1 MKRFTEMFQRMLI
14 AEPITMK
21 ILLHDD
27 VDSGLATLGLT
38 GFCKPLLSQT
48 PAISTTDNDGLQPV

>member
-27 VDSGLATLGLT
+27 VDSGLASRFHANSAEDCVADKEWCLDLG
-38 GFCKPLLSQT
+38 
-48 PAISTTDNDGLQPV
+48 